1 MRCCLRVGRSQ
12 EHLFVYLMSRVTYT
26 IFGKALIIFLLSL
39 VLSLPL
45 PAHTSNKTLVL
56 LPLVIYADKPLDH
69 VRHGVRSMLVSRLSG
84 GGLQVISDGGLEP
97 LLGQKEMEGITSKG
111 RAEELAKRLGAD
123 YAIFGS
129 ITAIGG
135 GYSLDLSLLEL
146 HKDGSRLTR
155 VSRAIDEDQFIPKL
169 SDVAHQ
175 LRALIEGKE
184 TTAQKKEER
193 APILPKPERAKGV
206 FSKVEPD
213 RQGPAAMEKGLVF
226 KPTREYEGLKPTG
239 KISVDMAVMAFDM
252 GDLDGDG
259 EAELVIL
266 GRKKLLVY
274 SKKGEPFALRDGLKP
289 SFGEDFLKVSV
300 GDVDNNGRAEIYLVS
315 RYGVRARSTVLE
327 WAGKFTRLDRRTGH
341 LQAVKDP
348 GGSTFVLLF
357 QDSRVDEFFSGRIY
371 AMSYD
376 KEGKVTR
383 RERLPELRGVQFN
396 TLALFDL
403 DRDGDPEFLGLGED
417 SRLHVWGKQGN
428 TLWSGGKRLG
438 GTNNAIRLGSANPGD
453 PPTRI
458 PFNSRLL
465 ITDIDGD
472 GSKEILAIKNIP
484 LVEHLRSFKVFT
496 KSNLIAYRIEGTSL
510 FPAWTTGDI
519 DYCLTDMQAEGPTLF
534 VAAQKDKLSNIGK
547 GSGLIMWFE

>member
-1 MRCCLRVGRSQ
+1 MPMTR
-12 EHLFVYLMSRVTYT
+12 ETYT
-26 IFGKALIIFLLSL
+26 ILGKTVIVLLLCLI
-39 VLSLPL
+39 LSLPL

-56 LPLVIYADKPLDH
+56 LPLVIYADKPFDH
-69 VRHGVRSMLVSRLSG
+69 IRPGVKSMLVSRLSAG
-84 GGLQVISDGGLEP
+84 ELEVISDERIEP
-97 LLGQKEMEGITSKG
+97 LLLEKERKGITSRG
-111 RAEELAKRLGAD
+111 RAEELARRLRAD

-155 VSRAIDEDQFIPKL
+155 VSRAANEDQFIAKL
-169 SDVAHQ
+169 SDAASQ
-175 LRALIEGKE
+175 LRALIEGEE
-184 TTAQKKEER
+184 TTTT
-193 APILPKPERAKGV
+193 LPKPERAKGM

-213 RQGPAAMEKGLVF
+213 RQRPAGMEKGLVF
-226 KPTREYEGLKPTG
+226 QPTREYEGLRPTG
-239 KISVDMAVMAFDM
+239 EISVDMAVMAFDM

-259 EAELVIL
+259 QAELVIL

-274 SKKGEPFALRDGLKP
+274 GKKAESFPLIDSLKP

-327 WAGKFTRLDRRTGH
+327 WAEKFTRLDRRTGH
-341 LQAVKDP
+341 MQAVKDP
-348 GGSTFVLLF
+348 DGSALVLLF

-371 AMSYD
+371 YMNYD
-376 KEGKVTR
+376 KEGKVTKG
-383 RERLPELRGVQFN
+383 ERLPKLRGVQLN

-417 SRLHVWGKQGN
+417 SRLHVWDKGGN
-428 TLWSGGKRLG
+428 TLWSGDKRLG
-438 GTNNAIRLGSANPGD
+438 GTNNAIRLGSAHPD
-453 PPTRI
+453 DAPPRI

-472 GSKEILAIKNIP
+472 GNREILAIKNIP
-484 LVEHLRSFKVFT
+484 LVEHLLDFKVFT
-496 KSNLIAYRIEGTSL
+496 KSNLIAYRVEGTSL

-519 DYCLTDMQAEGPTLF
+519 DYCLTDMQAEGRVLF
-534 VAAQKDKLSNIGK
+534 LAAQKGKMTNIGK